1 MNNYQRYFNTGEL
14 IAKYLRNELTVEEK
28 NELDQWLNLDPV
40 NLELFNKLL
49 DEALTDEKT
58 EIFSGL
64 EKEKAWEN
72 IVKKTGLNKPTGML
86 LGWKRLLPYAA
97 AIFLLFTTG
106 IVLTRY
112 LIKKEAP
119 KSLAHHKQDILPGS
133 NKAIL
138 TLSNGSRIVLNDAQ
152 QGKIANQRNVDIKI
166 ENGHVLYQIEGT
178 DIKAGQPDF
187 SKAVVMNT
195 LTTPR
200 GGQYEVVLPDGTR
213 VWLNSATSLTYPV
226 IFPGKERRVE
236 LTGEAYFEV
245 AKNAANPFFV
255 KTLSQTVEVL
265 GTHFNINSYRDEKS
279 VKTTLLEGSVK
290 VTGNENRQ
298 MVKLSPLQQAVN
310 ISGDLKIVDDADIEE
325 ALAWKNGKFLFRN
338 TDLQTVMRQLS
349 RWYDV
354 DIEYQGGITPPGLRN
369 IKNKRRKLYYKR
381 EDNHRKIIETSLRN
395 PARPVT
401 VSAQKKNR
409 KCSEHL
415 RNIIGLIL

>member
-14 IAKYLRNELTVEEK
+14 IAKHLRNELTDEEK

-49 DEALTDEKT
+49 DEVLTDEKT

-64 EKEKAWEN
+64 DKEKAWEN
-72 IVKKTGLNKPTGML
+72 IVKKTGLNKPTGTL
-86 LGWKRLLPYAA
+86 FGWKRLLPYAA

-106 IVLTRY
+106 IVITRY
-112 LIKKEAP
+112 LIKKDVP

-138 TLSNGSRIVLNDAQ
+138 TLSNGSKIALNDAR
-152 QGKIANQRNVDIKI
+152 QGKIANQRNVAIKI

-178 DIKAGQPDF
+178 DFKVEQPDF

-195 LTTPR
+195 LATPR

-226 IFPGKERRVE
+226 MFPGKERRVE

-245 AKNAANPFFV
+245 AKNAASPFFV
-255 KTLSQTVEVL
+255 KTSSQTVEVL
-265 GTHFNINSYRDEKS
+265 GTHFNINSYPDEKS

-290 VTGNENRQ
+290 VTGSENGRV
-298 MVKLSPLQQAVN
+298 VKLSPLQQAVN
-310 ISGDLKIVDDADIEE
+310 VSGNLKVIDDADIEE

-349 RWYDV
+349 RWYNVDV
-354 DIEYQGGITPPGLRN
+354 EYQGTVATKHYRGRISRN
-369 IKNKRRKLYYKR
+369 VPVSQVFEILKTSGVNF
-381 EDNHRKIIETSLRN
+381 IINGRT
-395 PARPVT
+395 
-401 VSAQKKNR
+401 
-409 KCSEHL
+409 
-415 RNIIGLIL
+415 IIVKS

>member
-14 IAKYLRNELTVEEK
+14 IAKHLRNELTVDEK

-49 DEALTDEKT
+49 DEALTDEKA
-58 EIFSGL
+58 EIFSAS

-72 IVKKTGLNKPTGML
+72 IVKKTGLNKPTGTL
-86 LGWKRLLPYAA
+86 FGWRRLLPYAA
-97 AIFLLFTTG
+97 AAFLLFTTG

-119 KSLAHHKQDILPGS
+119 KSLAHHKQDISPGS

-138 TLSNGSRIVLNDAQ
+138 TLSNGSKIALNDAQ
-152 QGKIANQRNVDIKI
+152 QGKIANQRNVAIKI

-178 DIKAGQPDF
+178 DFKVEQPDF

-200 GGQYEVVLPDGTR
+200 GGQYEVVLPDGTK

-226 IFPGKERRVE
+226 IFRGKERRVE

-245 AKNAANPFFV
+245 AKNAASPFFV
-255 KTLSQTVEVL
+255 KTSSQTIEVL
-265 GTHFNINSYRDEKS
+265 GTHFNINSYPDEKS

-290 VTGNENRQ
+290 VTGSENRQ
-298 MVKLSPLQQAVN
+298 MVKLSPLQQAINV
-310 ISGDLKIVDDADIEE
+310 SGDLKIVDDADIEE

-354 DIEYQGGITPPGLRN
+354 DIEYQGVIAPRHYRGRISRN
-369 IKNKRRKLYYKR
+369 VPVSQVFEILKTSGVNF
-381 EDNHRKIIETSLRN
+381 IINGRT
-395 PARPVT
+395 
-401 VSAQKKNR
+401 
-409 KCSEHL
+409 
-415 RNIIGLIL
+415 IIVKS